1 MSSGFSPDLGCLCDF
16 VFNTQHSNILQ
27 NVRMFLFKDMRI
39 NIKAKPNSH
48 EEKVVKISGTEFIV
62 SVKEP
67 PVHGLANKAI
77 IKALADYFN
86 VAQVRVRIVSG
97 YTSRQKA
104 VEIVCA

>member
-1 MSSGFSPDLGCLCDF
+1 
-16 VFNTQHSNILQ
+16 
-27 NVRMFLFKDMRI
+27 MRI
-39 NIKAKPNSH
+39 NVKAKPNFH
-48 EEKVVKISGTEFIV
+48 EEKVEKISDTEFIV

-97 YTSRQKA
+97 YTSRQKV
-104 VEIVCA
+104 VEIL